1 MIGKASLSTAAAS
14 AISGIRRASDQMDQA
29 AETVAASGVAASD
42 TVTIS
47 AGAKAG
53 QGTDEVSALVDMRMA
68 RYNAAADVS
77 VLRTVDEVSSDIL
90 GIVGRH
96 RT

>member
-1 MIGKASLSTAAAS
+1 MIGKTSLSTAAAS

-47 AGAKAG
+47 ADAKAG
-53 QGTDEVSALVDMRMA
+53 QGTDAVSALVDMRMA
-68 RYNAAADVS
+68 RYAAAADVS

-90 GIVGRH
+90 GIVGR
-96 RT
+96 RRP